1 MRKHDIDE
9 QVLRTAVGDVIFER
23 GARYAGEG
31 RVRLLGHDLTG
42 AAAIVTG
49 TNDYDVQI
57 ETAKRGIAATCS
69 CPFAE
74 DGFFCKH
81 GVATVLAWLRA
92 EDDAPGDDE
101 PQRAPGEEIADDAD
115 TPDEELLRE
124 TLAQKPLGEL
134 VDLLI
139 EAAQRDGL
147 LRARLLVDAGV
158 SPEAGFDQDELRR
171 ALVNAFS
178 TEHFIG
184 FHEAS
189 DYFWGIEEVLAE
201 IDELI
206 DAGFPGPAAE
216 LCLFALDLVEEFG
229 ADVDD
234 SGGGLAVV
242 VEQIEE
248 THLRASRAAEPE
260 PEDLAA
266 TFVGRTLASD
276 YEIFLGAAERYADV
290 LGEQGLTA
298 YRDLVEERWQALP
311 ARTSRYDHARSI
323 LATLREQIAE
333 AIGGADALLA
343 VLEDSAD
350 GADGILSIA
359 KVLHEEGRDEE
370 ALERLARGMDEH
382 RSEPRLRSLAASIH
396 RAAGRTERAG
406 ELLWQN
412 MLDQPC
418 LGTYRELSLGA
429 GEHFPR
435 WRESALALLTTDAGT
450 DSVRSRGWSNAIAA
464 LLWEGAVD
472 EAWTAAHEGGCA
484 SELWLRLARAR
495 AEDHPGDALPVLVRE
510 AERVLEVGQR
520 PAYQQGAALLCEA
533 RVLAERTGG
542 LADFEDHVRQVRER
556 NRRRPALQD
565 EFTRAGL
572 PR

>member
-9 QVLRTAVGDVIFER
+9 QVLRTVVGEVVFER
-23 GARYAGEG
+23 GARYAREG
-31 RVRLLGHDLTG
+31 RIRLLGHDSTG

-49 TNDYDVQI
+49 TSDYDVQI
-57 ETAKRGIAATCS
+57 ETAQRGIAATCS

-81 GVATVLAWLRA
+81 GVATVLVWLRA
-92 EDDAPGDDE
+92 ADDAPGVDE
-101 PQRAPGEEIADDAD
+101 LQRALGEEVVDAAG
-115 TPDEELLRE
+115 TSDEELLRE
-124 TLAQKPLGEL
+124 TLTQKPLGEL

-139 EAAQRDGL
+139 HAAQRDGL

-158 SPEAGFDQDELRR
+158 APEAGFDQDELRR

-189 DYFWGIEEVLAE
+189 DYFWGIEEALGE
-201 IDELI
+201 IDDLI

-216 LCLFALDLVEEFG
+216 LCLFALDLVEEFSS
-229 ADVDD
+229 AVDG
-234 SGGGLAVV
+234 SGGGLLVV

-248 THLRASRAAEPE
+248 THLRASRSAEPE
-260 PEDLAA
+260 PGELAA
-266 TFVGRTLASD
+266 TLVGRALASD
-276 YEIFLGAAERYADV
+276 YEIFHGAAERYADV
-290 LGEQGLTA
+290 LGEQGLVA

-311 ARTSRYDHARSI
+311 ARTSRYDHARST
-323 LATLREQIAE
+323 LAALREQVAE

-343 VLEDSAD
+343 VLEDSAE

-359 KVLHEEGRDEE
+359 KVLHDEGRDEE
-370 ALERLARGMDEH
+370 ALGRLARGMDEH
-382 RSEPRLRSLAASIH
+382 RSDPRLRSLAARIH
-396 RAAGRTERAG
+396 HAAGRTERAG

-412 MLDQPC
+412 MCQQPC

-435 WRESALALLTTDAGT
+435 WRGDALALLTTGTEAG
-450 DSVRSRGWSNAIAA
+450 SRRDGSEAVAA

-472 EAWTAAHEGGCA
+472 EACTAAHERGCA
-484 SELWLRLARAR
+484 AELWLRLARAR

-510 AERVLEVGQR
+510 AESVLEAGQR

>member
-1 MRKHDIDE
+1 S
-9 QVLRTAVGDVIFER
+9 
-23 GARYAGEG
+23 
-31 RVRLLGHDLTG
+31 TG

-49 TNDYDVQI
+49 TSDYDVQI
-57 ETAKRGIAATCS
+57 ETAQRGIAATCS

-101 PQRAPGEEIADDAD
+101 PQRAPGEVIADDAD
-115 TPDEELLRE
+115 TPDE
-124 TLAQKPLGEL
+124 
-134 VDLLI
+134 DLLI
-139 EAAQRDGL
+139 DAAQRDGL

-158 SPEAGFDQDELRR
+158 SPEASFDQDELRR

-189 DYFWGIEEVLAE
+189 DYFWGIEEVLGE

-216 LCLFALDLVEEFG
+216 LCLFALDLVEESG

-266 TFVGRTLASD
+266 TLVGRTLASD

-290 LGEQGLTA
+290 LGEQGLAA

-311 ARTSRYDHARSI
+311 ARTSRYDHAR
-323 LATLREQIAE
+323 
-333 AIGGADALLA
+333 
-343 VLEDSAD
+343 
-350 GADGILSIA
+350 
-359 KVLHEEGRDEE
+359 
-370 ALERLARGMDEH
+370 
-382 RSEPRLRSLAASIH
+382 
-396 RAAGRTERAG
+396 
-406 ELLWQN
+406 
-412 MLDQPC
+412 
-418 LGTYRELSLGA
+418 
-429 GEHFPR
+429 
-435 WRESALALLTTDAGT
+435 
-450 DSVRSRGWSNAIAA
+450 
-464 LLWEGAVD
+464 
-472 EAWTAAHEGGCA
+472 
-484 SELWLRLARAR
+484 
-495 AEDHPGDALPVLVRE
+495 
-510 AERVLEVGQR
+510 
-520 PAYQQGAALLCEA
+520 
-533 RVLAERTGG
+533 
-542 LADFEDHVRQVRER
+542 
-556 NRRRPALQD
+556 
-565 EFTRAGL
+565 
-572 PR
+572 